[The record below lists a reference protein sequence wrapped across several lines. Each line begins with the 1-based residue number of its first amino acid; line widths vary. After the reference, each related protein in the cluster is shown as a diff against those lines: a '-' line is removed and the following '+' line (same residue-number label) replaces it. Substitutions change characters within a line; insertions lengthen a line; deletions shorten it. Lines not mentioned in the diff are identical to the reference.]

1 MHIHNVAVISLYGTK
16 RSIEYNRGGVE
27 MWFLVERES
36 ERERERV
43 QELDS

>member
-1 MHIHNVAVISLYGTK
+1 MLQLYGTN

-27 MWFLVERES
+27 MWFLVERGRES
-36 ERERERV
+36 ERESKRERERV